1 MRSRRK
7 SGKKQNS
14 VFDRIIN
21 GTIYNNVFRMF
32 WYDPGTG
39 ADETSAYKYYTS
51 IQITPGQTLN
61 DIAGIY
67 MTDDYKDTSAY
78 IEEVCMI
85 NHIFPDDIHEGE
97 YLTVPYYSAEYLK

>member
-7 SGKKQNS
+7 SGKKQKS

-39 ADETSAYKYYTS
+39 
-51 IQITPGQTLN
+51 G
-61 DIAGIY
+61 
-67 MTDDYKDTSAY
+67 
-78 IEEVCMI
+78 
-85 NHIFPDDIHEGE
+85 
-97 YLTVPYYSAEYLK
+97 